1 MRARAP
7 HRKHFYQN
15 LNFKTKSRHIEARSY
30 GSPAQPLPRRNLHN
44 MSFLLLYDMY
54 HCYIWRW
61 LSRPKRPDL
70 WTTTWTFATRTTQR
84 WPLQLYTDIAM
95 TDYVI
100 LAQYRIPLIERACQ
114 DHCGNSCKP

>member
-7 HRKHFYQN
+7 RTKHFFQN
-15 LNFKTKSRHIEARSY
+15 LNLKTKSRHIAARSY

-61 LSRPKRPDL
+61 LSRPKRAGLLHNIVALCNTND
-70 WTTTWTFATRTTQR
+70 TEMATPT
-84 WPLQLYTDIAM
+84 
-95 TDYVI
+95 V
-100 LAQYRIPLIERACQ
+100 
-114 DHCGNSCKP
+114 H